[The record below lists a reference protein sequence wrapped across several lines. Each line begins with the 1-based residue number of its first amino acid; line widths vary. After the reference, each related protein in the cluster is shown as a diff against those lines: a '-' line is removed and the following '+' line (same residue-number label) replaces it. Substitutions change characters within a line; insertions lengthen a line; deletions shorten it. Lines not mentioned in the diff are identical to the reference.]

1 MPNLDAYRADA
12 ERFVAELGLEYYRHY
27 AGLAEDLAVEA
38 VYERHAG
45 LFAPGAVEGLREAA
59 AAAAPGDEARRL
71 RALLDFAA
79 EGRVGRATAALDAEL
94 ARREAFLD
102 LQVDGER
109 LGFRESSIVQAN
121 EPDRDRRARIEDARL
136 EATERELNPL
146 RREVLERQGAIAREL
161 GWPGYRELCDELK
174 GLRLGAIAGQAQAF
188 LDATD
193 IDYPGIVEPALRE
206 TVGVGLGES
215 RRSDLPRFFR
225 FAQADGQ
232 FPGEALLAAYEST
245 LAGLGIDVSA
255 QDGIVLDVKPR
266 PRKSP
271 RAFCAPVRAPGEVY
285 LVVPPAGGR
294 DDYLALL
301 HEGGHAQ
308 HYGGVDPGL
317 AFEFRHL
324 GDNSVTE
331 AYAFL
336 LDGLVD
342 DPEWLRRTLGVED
355 ADGRLAGHARAQR
368 LVLLRRYAAKVGY
381 ELELH
386 GDVAAPEL
394 SGSYSRRLSR
404 AVGMAWPGEMHLV
417 DVDPGFYVAAY
428 LRAWAL
434 EAALRAHLR
443 ERFGPAWFAE
453 PEAGALL
460 RSLWSQGQ
468 RLDAAELLAELT
480 GAELDLAVL
489 VP

>member
-1 MPNLDAYRADA
+1 MPDLDAYRGDA
-12 ERFVAELGLEYYRHY
+12 ERFVAELALEYYRHY

-38 VYERHAG
+38 VYERHAA
-45 LFAPGAVEGLREAA
+45 LFEPAAVEVLREGAA
-59 AAAAPGDEARRL
+59 RTTPGDEARRL
-71 RALLDFAA
+71 RALLDFAV
-79 EGRVGRATAALDAEL
+79 EGRVGRATAALDAEV
-94 ARREAFLD
+94 ARREAILE

-136 EATERELNPL
+136 EVTERELNPL
-146 RREVLERQGAIAREL
+146 CREVLELQGATAREL

-174 GLRLGAIAGQAQAF
+174 GLRLDTIAGQAETF

-193 IDYPGIVEPALRE
+193 FDYPGIVEPALRE
-206 TVGVGLGES
+206 TVGVGFAGA

-225 FAQADGQ
+225 FAQADRR
-232 FPGEALLAAYEST
+232 FPGESLLPAYEST
-245 LAGLGIDVSA
+245 MAGLGIDVHA
-255 QDGIVLDVKPR
+255 QDGIVLDVEPR
-266 PRKSP
+266 ALKSP

-294 DDYLALL
+294 DDYVALL

-336 LDGLVD
+336 LDGLLD
-342 DPEWLRRTLGVED
+342 DPEWQRRVLGVDDTE
-355 ADGRLAGHARAQR
+355 GELAVHARASR
-368 LVLLRRYAAKVGY
+368 LVMLRRYAAKLGY
-381 ELELH
+381 ELGLH
-386 GDVAAPEL
+386 GAGDGAADD
-394 SGSYSRRLSR
+394 YSRRLTR
-404 AVGMAWPGEMHLV
+404 ALGVDWPRELHLV

-434 EAALRAHLR
+434 EAAL
-443 ERFGPAWFAE
+443 
-453 PEAGALL
+453 
-460 RSLWSQGQ
+460 
-468 RLDAAELLAELT
+468 
-480 GAELDLAVL
+480 
-489 VP
+489 

>member
-1 MPNLDAYRADA
+1 MPDLDTYRAEA

-38 VYERHAG
+38 VYERHAA
-45 LFAPGAVEGLREAA
+45 LFERAAVEALSEGAA
-59 AAAAPGDEARRL
+59 RAAPGDQARRL
-71 RALLDFAA
+71 RALLDFAV

-94 ARREAFLD
+94 ARREAILE
-102 LQVDGER
+102 LKVDGER

-146 RREVLERQGAIAREL
+146 RREVLELHGATAREL

-174 GLRLGAIAGQAQAF
+174 GLRLDAIAGQAEAF

-206 TVGVGLGES
+206 TVGVGLGEA

-225 FAQADGQ
+225 FAQADGR
-232 FPGEALLAAYEST
+232 FPGEALLPAYEST
-245 LAGLGIDVSA
+245 MAGLGIDVHA
-255 QDGIVLDVKPR
+255 QDGIVLDVEPR

-294 DDYLALL
+294 DDYVALL

-308 HYGGVDPGL
+308 HYGGVDAGL

-342 DPEWLRRTLGVED
+342 DPEWLRRTLGVQD

-368 LVLLRRYAAKVGY
+368 LVLLRRYAAKLGH
-381 ELELH
+381 ELDLH
-386 GDVAAPEL
+386 GDGAEDPAA
-394 SGSYSRRLSR
+394 SYARRLTR
-404 AVGMAWPGEMHLV
+404 AVGMAWPPEMHLV

-468 RLDAAELLAELT
+468 RLDAAELLEQLT